1 MKKTLVLAV
10 TLALACM
17 FFASGCNTVRGM
29 GQDLEKG
36 GKQLQEIST
45 R

>member
-1 MKKTLVLAV
+1 MKKTILLAL
-10 TLALACM
+10 TLAFACM
-17 FFASGCNTVRGM
+17 VFASGCNTVRGM

-36 GKQLQEIST
+36 GKQLQEVST

>member
-1 MKKTLVLAV
+1 MIFV
-10 TLALACM
+10 
-17 FFASGCNTVRGM
+17 SGCNTVRGM